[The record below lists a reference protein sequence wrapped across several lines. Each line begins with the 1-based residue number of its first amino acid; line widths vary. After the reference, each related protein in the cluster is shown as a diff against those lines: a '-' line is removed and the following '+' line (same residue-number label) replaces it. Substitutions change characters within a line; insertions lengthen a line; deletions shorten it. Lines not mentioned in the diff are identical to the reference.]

1 MRTCA
6 QGCYGLQR
14 WKRQRVELSLFP
26 GRGTRLAFAGG
37 IAMDDPVQPAGHPA
51 APLEADALFAQVYER
66 LKAMAG
72 KRLAQGARGT
82 LDTTALV
89 HDLYL
94 RIGANS
100 ELAFAHPQQFFT
112 YAARAMRHLL
122 ADRARNRLRQRAGG
136 DWVRTTLT
144 GSDYRLAI
152 DSAEQALAL
161 DEALSRLAQTD
172 ARAAQVVELICF
184 AGLGQDQAADALG
197 LARRTVAR
205 DWRFAR
211 AFLKAELG

>member
-1 MRTCA
+1 
-6 QGCYGLQR
+6 
-14 WKRQRVELSLFP
+14 
-26 GRGTRLAFAGG
+26 
-37 IAMDDPVQPAGHPA
+37 MDDEAQPAA
-51 APLEADALFAQVYER
+51 ERSAPLETDALFTQVYDR

-72 KRLAQGARGT
+72 RRLARGSRGT

-94 RIGANS
+94 RVGAND
-100 ELAFAHPQQFFT
+100 ELVFAHPDQFFT

-122 ADRARNRLRQRAGG
+122 ADRARDRLRQRAGG
-136 DWVRTTLT
+136 DWMRTTLT

-161 DEALSRLAQTD
+161 DAALHRLAETD
-172 ARAAQVVELICF
+172 SRAAQVVELTWF
-184 AGLGQDQAADALG
+184 AGLSQDQVADTLG
-197 LARRTVAR
+197 TARRTVAR

-211 AFLKAELG
+211 AFLKTELG